1 MKVALVLSVAA
12 AVAQAKVSV
21 GVLRALETSKTVTAL
36 IYYNQPSFD
45 ALPEASDRRQA
56 VFDALTK
63 HQEDAKT
70 ESASVLSSADCKEY
84 YIASVSVCKGLTADD
99 IKEIA
104 KLPGV
109 QSIGEDFTVQLDTP
123 LKKAAD
129 GPLDTTVNQWGI
141 ETIGA
146 PAAWKYFT
154 GKGVVVGSIDT
165 GAEYRHPAIKDNWRS
180 NKGWFNPYNGTA
192 VDPPCDTDQHGT
204 HTIGTMVGK
213 YGIGVAPGAQWI
225 SCLGLY
231 GESGSSEA
239 LMHAVNS
246 CSVPLA

>member
-1 MKVALVLSVAA
+1 MQHRHQTAWAAKLRMLELTRASHPRRHHDRNPTAAPPPHSFFNFTRPMKVALVLSVAA

-165 GAEYRHPAIKDNWRS
+165 GAEYRHPAI
-180 NKGWFNPYNGTA
+180 
-192 VDPPCDTDQHGT
+192 
-204 HTIGTMVGK
+204 
-213 YGIGVAPGAQWI
+213 
-225 SCLGLY
+225 
-231 GESGSSEA
+231 
-239 LMHAVNS
+239 
-246 CSVPLA
+246 